1 MRSKPDKIGPP
12 NCGDGY
18 QTVATDGHIFHPYE
32 RR

>member
-1 MRSKPDKIGPP
+1 MRSKPDKIGAP

-18 QTVATDGHIFHPYE
+18 KAVATNDHIFHPYE